1 MIGISLLLFPKL
13 ALGLSG
19 FETGVAVMPL
29 VKGSPKDTK
38 EKPAGRIRYTHRL
51 LVCAALIMS
60 VFLIASSLVTT
71 LLISPIDFR
80 SASETLPAG
89 PANGRAL
96 AYLAHRYLGDGFGT
110 LYDLST
116 ILILWF
122 AGASAMAGLLN
133 IVPRYLP
140 RYGMAPEWA
149 GASRPLVIIYCA
161 IAFAVTIIFR
171 ADVDAQGGAYATGVL
186 VLMTSA
192 AIAVTL
198 SAWRKRSESI
208 WPVVSFALTALVF
221 LYTTVANIV
230 ERPDGV
236 KIAAFFISTIVITSI
251 LSRVWRTT
259 ELRVGKIEIDDE
271 AQRFLKEALT
281 DDRDSFVH
289 IIANEPDAGNAV
301 EYESKHRA
309 ACEDHLIPA
318 DTPVI
323 FLEIYIRDASDFSAD
338 LSVHGIKWDRIA
350 YYELRVPR
358 FPTQLPRS
366 YSIYATKQARF
377 PTPTSIGVKAI
388 RCSISFATYSVDR
401 AMWPP

>member
-1 MIGISLLLFPKL
+1 
-13 ALGLSG
+13 
-19 FETGVAVMPL
+19 
-29 VKGSPKDTK
+29 
-38 EKPAGRIRYTHRL
+38 
-51 LVCAALIMS
+51 
-60 VFLIASSLVTT
+60 
-71 LLISPIDFR
+71 
-80 SASETLPAG
+80 
-89 PANGRAL
+89 
-96 AYLAHRYLGDGFGT
+96 
-110 LYDLST
+110 
-116 ILILWF
+116 
-122 AGASAMAGLLN
+122 
-133 IVPRYLP
+133 
-140 RYGMAPEWA
+140 
-149 GASRPLVIIYCA
+149 
-161 IAFAVTIIFR
+161 
-171 ADVDAQGGAYATGVL
+171 
-186 VLMTSA
+186 MTSA

-338 LSVHGIKWDRIA
+338 LSVHGIQVGPHRILRAESAAVPNAIAAFLLHLRDQTSKIPHA
-350 YYELRVPR
+350 YFNWSEGNPLLYLIRYVLSGQGDVAPLTREILR
-358 FPTQLPRS
+358 
-366 YSIYATKQARF
+366 QAEPNSERR
-377 PTPTSIGVKAI
+377 PAIHAGV
-388 RCSISFATYSVDR
+388 
-401 AMWPP
+401 